1 MEVPRM
7 RILLT
12 VCVLIFT
19 LGLSACATMDRDPR
33 SGYGGLNEYRSD
45 SVREFY
51 QERQD
56 KEEIDAREE
65 LGYSGRALNEKER
78 ARLEDRIRLK
88 RLESQIEAKR
98 DQKQYYSVR
107 GAIPSDR
114 ERIQFLSLP
123 SYESKQRWLQNH
135 GYGKEETSYSDGVA
149 KTIEAH
155 DISLGMSQ
163 KAVRESWGDPDMV
176 ENAGNPMYG
185 YERWNYYRFTASSD
199 GYNKENRIVYFESGR
214 VVGWETAGN

>member
-1 MEVPRM
+1 M

-12 VCVLIFT
+12 LCFSICS
-19 LGLSACATMDRDPR
+19 LGLSACATFDRDPR
-33 SGYGGLNEYRSD
+33 SGYNSRNEYHSD

-65 LGYSGRALNEKER
+65 LGFSGRALTENER
-78 ARLEDRIRLK
+78 LRLEDRIRL
-88 RLESQIEAKR
+88 RRMESQLESKR
-98 DQKQYYSVR
+98 DQKQYYNVR
-107 GAIPSDR
+107 GVIPTDR
-114 ERIQFLSLP
+114 ERMAFLSLP
-123 SYESKQRWLQNH
+123 NFETKQRWLQNR
-135 GYGKEETSYSDGVA
+135 GYLKEETSYSDSVA

-163 KAVRESWGDPDMV
+163 KAVRESWGDPDAV
-176 ENAGNPMYG
+176 ESAGNPMYG
-185 YERWNYYRFTASSD
+185 YERWNYHRFTPSSD

>member
-1 MEVPRM
+1 M

-12 VCVLIFT
+12 VCILISS
-19 LGLSACATMDRDPR
+19 LGLSACATLERDPR
-33 SGYGGLNEYRSD
+33 SGYNSRNEYRSD

-65 LGYSGRALNEKER
+65 LGYDGRALNERER

-88 RLESQIEAKR
+88 RMEAEIESKR

-107 GAIPSDR
+107 GVMPNDR
-114 ERIQFLSLP
+114 ERMQFLSLP
-123 SYESKQRWLQNH
+123 SYEAKQRWLQNR
-135 GYGKEETSYSDGVA
+135 GYLKEETSYPDNIA

-155 DISLGMSQ
+155 DIALGMSQ
-163 KAVRESWGDPDMV
+163 KAVRESWGDPDFV

-185 YERWNYYRFTASSD
+185 YERWNYHRFTPSSD